1 MALTIDDICDKEFRK
16 VSSGYDPDEV
26 DGFLDDIMD
35 EIQRLLDENE
45 ALNSKLSSVQQ
56 DLEME
61 RNAAKPAAAA
71 PAQPAPEATA
81 STALEGILRQA
92 QVFADKE
99 MAEARAKAER
109 IIQDAKDEATATVDA
124 AQQEKGLLAEKN
136 ESLRSSVKAYRE
148 DFLSLL
154 KKYQNMLNEEGLFT
168 R

>member
-16 VSSGYDPDEV
+16 VPSGYDPDEV

-45 ALNSKLSSVQQ
+45 ALNSKLASVQQ

-71 PAQPAPEATA
+71 PAQPAPETTA

-136 ESLRSSVKAYRE
+136 ESLRNSVKAYRE